1 MKLFKPLEDYLIL
14 NHRLSR
20 IRVFNIVTIIAF
32 NYVVLGQIHRILCKL
47 PCLNMHTIFWKN
59 YMWSVLFEKSEV
71 SYDQPNTASIVE
83 IQRSYTEIRTA
94 YLRTKFFLVAFKG
107 IRKIDL
113 PAAFQAQCIVPMEQ
127 WPPLHVRRY
136 TYIVAVCPI
145 IISLNSSNF
154 NEFFGLIN

>member
-1 MKLFKPLEDYLIL
+1 MQITLFKYAYDILEKL
-14 NHRLSR
+14 H
-20 IRVFNIVTIIAF
+20 
-32 NYVVLGQIHRILCKL
+32 VVR
-47 PCLNMHTIFWKN
+47 
-59 YMWSVLFEKSEV
+59 VLFEKSEV

-94 YLRTKFFLVAFKG
+94 YLQTKFFLVAFKG

-136 TYIVAVCPI
+136 TYIVVVCPI